1 MRPARLVLRLL
12 PWLAAASLGLAGFTF
27 WALEAGDVAVLATQ
41 RPDGRTRETH
51 VWWAAYADAIWVE
64 AATPERDWLAEALAR
79 GEVGLTRD
87 GHGERFRV
95 ESAPGP
101 EAHTRVRALLRQK
114 YGLRDAWVGLLQ
126 DTSRSVAVLLHPRE
140 SEAGSG
146 R

>member
-1 MRPARLVLRLL
+1 MRLARLVLRLSA
-12 PWLAAASLGLAGFTF
+12 WLAAASLGLAGFTF
-27 WALEAGDVAVLATQ
+27 WALEASDVAVLATQ

-64 AATPERDWLAEALAR
+64 AATPERAWLAEALASD
-79 GEVGLTRD
+79 GVELMRD

-101 EAHTRVRALLRQK
+101 KAHTRVRTLLRQK

>member
-1 MRPARLVLRLL
+1 MSTTRLVLRLSA
-12 PWLAAASLGLAGFTF
+12 WLGVAGLGLAGFTG

-41 RPDGRTRETH
+41 RPDGGTRETH

-64 AATPERDWLAEALAR
+64 AATPERAWLAEALAS

-95 ESAPGP
+95 ESAPGS
-101 EAHTRVRALLRQK
+101 EAHTRVRTLLRQK